1 MKNRFSYQPMRYY
14 TWTLLLTWA
23 ALFTAAWLS
32 HRPDLAAYQAPL
44 MLAGMLVPF
53 LVAMVLI
60 YRSGDRA
67 LMRDFKHRLLNL
79 KLIRPRYWAALLL
92 LIPAAVITATAL
104 SLLIGESAAQF
115 QLSPEFTVGG
125 GQVFFLLVVL
135 LLAPTFEELGW
146 RGYGVDSLNRPGRSL
161 FTATLLF
168 AVLWNLWH
176 LPLFFVKGYYHYEIL
191 HENPLFALNFIV
203 ALFPAAI
210 LMNWIFYKNGRSIP
224 AIIFFHFMLNLF
236 AVLLPITQVTKCVVT
251 AVMAVIAGVVVW
263 RNRAFFFDKIEEA
276 PLEKPRKETTH
287 ELATP

>member
-1 MKNRFSYQPMRYY
+1 MKAQSNYLPLRYY
-14 TWTLLLTWA
+14 AWTLLLTWA

-32 HRPDLAAYQAPL
+32 HQPNLAAWQTPF

-53 LVAMVLI
+53 AVAMVLI
-60 YRSGDRA
+60 YRSGHRA
-67 LMRDFKHRLLNL
+67 LVRDFKHRLLNL
-79 KLIRPRYWAALLL
+79 KLIRPRYRAVLLL
-92 LIPAAVITATAL
+92 LIPAAVLTATAL

-115 QLSPEFTVGG
+115 QLSPEFTSRG
-125 GQVFFLLVVL
+125 GQVFFLLIVL

-161 FTATLLF
+161 FTASLLF

-191 HENPLFALNFIV
+191 HENPLFALNFVV

-210 LMNWIFYKNGRSIP
+210 LMNWLFYKNGRSIP

-251 AVMAVIAGVVVW
+251 VVMAVIAGVVVW
-263 RNRAFFFDKIEEA
+263 RNRSFFFDKIEET
-276 PLEKPRKETTH
+276 PVEKPQKERTH
-287 ELATP
+287 ELATS